1 MTIGFLLQST
11 RVLEGG
17 IYDEEDL
24 RMIYGYVIHI
34 DDEILNDYY
43 NTCTI
48 FTYDNDLELYIE
60 IIDALISPYDVWKS
74 KSLSFKPLRS
84 ISPKLV
90 FILTAILSGTSK

>member
-48 FTYDNDLELYIE
+48 FSYDNDLELYIE
-60 IIDALISPYDVWKS
+60 IIDSLIVIFEEREEYEKCE
-74 KSLSFKPLRS
+74 
-84 ISPKLV
+84 
-90 FILTAILSGTSK
+90 ILIKIKEQANKIINKKTI

>member
-60 IIDALISPYDVWKS
+60 IIDALIKIFEEREEYEKCE
-74 KSLSFKPLRS
+74 
-84 ISPKLV
+84 
-90 FILTAILSGTSK
+90 ILIKIKDQSNKIINKKTI

>member
-11 RVLEGG
+11 KVLEGG
-17 IYDEEDL
+17 LYDEEDL
-24 RMIYGYVIHI
+24 RMIYGYMIHI

-60 IIDALISPYDVWKS
+60 IIDALIKIFEEREEYEKCE
-74 KSLSFKPLRS
+74 
-84 ISPKLV
+84 
-90 FILTAILSGTSK
+90 ILIKIKDQANKIINKKII